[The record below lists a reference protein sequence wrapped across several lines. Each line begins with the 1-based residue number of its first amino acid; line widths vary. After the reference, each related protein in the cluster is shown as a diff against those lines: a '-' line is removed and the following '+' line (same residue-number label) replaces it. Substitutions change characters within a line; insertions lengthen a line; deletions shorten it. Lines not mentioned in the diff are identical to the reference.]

1 MGLRLNLRS
10 LVGALCCFV
19 LLLPVPAHTI
29 NDVVTVIKLLGRT
42 KNVYARFEISVSR
55 DALMRL
61 DPVAYR
67 RMLSSRHRESPGERC
82 QSELDALES
91 GFKKLHSDAPN
102 PRRAANAHAWFR
114 YVQMVHFPDLLL
126 CVQRSV
132 LRKALDDLQTQGL
145 TFPRIKQHISP
156 ITFDF
161 DSILTEPEA
170 ISDVRYY
177 TSNFLEY
184 SLMGHPPAM
193 VDLVKIGARGDIIR
207 LTPEF
212 NYYLLA
218 VARDAGVLD
227 DETRR
232 LLAEAGERLDAGAR
246 DRIDSWARERKW
258 PLKERIA
265 VD

>member
-10 LVGALCCFV
+10 LVGALCFLAV
-19 LLLPVPAHTI
+19 LAPIPALAV

-82 QSELDALES
+82 QSELNALES
-91 GFKKLHSDAPN
+91 GFKELHSDAPN

-145 TFPRIKQHISP
+145 TFPRIKQYDSP
-156 ITFDF
+156 TTFDF
-161 DSILTEPEA
+161 DSIGTEPRA
-170 ISDVRYY
+170 ISKVRYVVLDL
-177 TSNFLEY
+177 LESALIGY
-184 SLMGHPPAM
+184 PPAM
-193 VDLVKIGARGDIIR
+193 VDFAKIGARGDIIR

-212 NYYLLA
+212 TYYLLA
-218 VARDAGVLD
+218 VARDADVLD

-232 LLAEAGERLDAGAR
+232 LLAAAEGELDEATRERVDG
-246 DRIDSWARERKW
+246 WARERKW
-258 PLKERIA
+258 PYEERIA